1 MKALILSALFVLAAV
16 STQTVH
22 AEEKTSVKIQDMD
35 TSQDTTI
42 SIKKGS
48 STTATKKWTLTEGE
62 EEITGDKAPLLKEAE
77 KNWKSACTE
86 WKKEFKEMNKENKI
100 VSMSCGKMSCSKEGV
115 ESTCVSKAIH
125 KVKTLSE
132 E

>member
-1 MKALILSALFVLAAV
+1 MKALILTAVFVLVAGV
-16 STQTVH
+16 QTVR

-42 SIKKGS
+42 SIKKGAAP
-48 STTATKKWTLTEGE
+48 ATKKWQLTEGE
-62 EEITGDKAPLLKEAE
+62 EEIAGDKAVLLKEAE
-77 KNWKSACTE
+77 KNWKAACKE
-86 WKKEFKEMNKENKI
+86 WKTEFKEMNKENKI
-100 VSMSCGKMSCSKEGV
+100 VSMNCGKMVCSKEGV
-115 ESTCVSKAIH
+115 ESTCVSKATH

>member
-1 MKALILSALFVLAAV
+1 MKTFILSTLLVLSMQV
-16 STQTVH
+16 R
-22 AEEKTSVKIQDMD
+22 AEEKTSVKINDMD
-35 TSQDTTI
+35 TNQDTTI

-48 STTATKKWTLTEGE
+48 APAAKKWTLTEGE
-62 EEITGDKAPLLKEAE
+62 EEISGDKAALLKEAE

-100 VSMSCGKMSCSKEGV
+100 VSMNCGKMNCSKEGV
-115 ESTCVSKAIH
+115 ESTCVSKATH
-125 KVKTLSE
+125 KVRVLSE

>member
-1 MKALILSALFVLAAV
+1 MKAFILSAVFVLAASV
-16 STQTVH
+16 QKGQ

-35 TSQDTTI
+35 TNQDTTI
-42 SIKKGS
+42 SIKKG

-62 EEITGDKAPLLKEAE
+62 EEVSGDKAVLLKEAE
-77 KNWKSACTE
+77 KNWKAACKE
-86 WKKEFKEMNKENKI
+86 WKTEFKEMNKENKI
-100 VSMSCGKMSCSKEGV
+100 VSMNCGKMVCSKEGV
-115 ESTCVSKAIH
+115 ESTCVSKATH